1 MKRSY
6 ILAPED
12 RANKSLRQ
20 VFEFLLQALR
30 ANVSGVLEDSDPE
43 YLHDL
48 RVATRRTR
56 TALTQIKGV
65 FPLTVKET
73 FAPEFRWLGVVTGP
87 LRDLD
92 VHLIAFPTYHRIAD
106 VQPDVLGALQTF
118 LENAR
123 RSESGN
129 VTTAI
134 RSTRFQRLLEGWSGY
149 LESDFSPEECLPNAS
164 APIGDVAAPRIFK
177 AYRRIRKRGAG
188 AGSDAPAALLH
199 RLRIDGKKLRYLLE
213 FFADLF
219 PRGTVEQ
226 FIAEL
231 KQLQDILGEFND
243 TEVRLSHIGQF
254 EEQSRDSTT
263 STRLTRTAISR
274 LVEVTLERQLEL
286 RTEFVDR
293 FTRFSSAKS
302 HRMYKET
309 FKPL

>member
-6 ILAPED
+6 VLAPED
-12 RANKSLRQ
+12 RANESLRQ
-20 VFEFLLQALR
+20 VFEFLLHALR
-30 ANVSGVLEDSDPE
+30 ANVSGVLEDSHPE

-56 TALTQIKGV
+56 TALTQMKGV
-65 FPLTVKET
+65 VPLTVKEA
-73 FAPEFRWLGVVTGP
+73 FAPEFRWLGAITGP

-92 VHLIAFPTYHRIAD
+92 VHLIAFPAYHRIAD
-106 VQPDVLGALQTF
+106 VQPDLLGELQTF
-118 LENAR
+118 LEDAR
-123 RSESGN
+123 RSESRI

-134 RSTRFQRLLEGWSGY
+134 RSARFQRLIEGWSGY
-149 LESDFSPEECLPNAS
+149 LESDFGPEEGLRLAS
-164 APIGDVAAPRIFK
+164 ASIGDVAAARIFK

-188 AGSDAPAALLH
+188 ACPNAPAALLH

-219 PRGTVEQ
+219 PRETVKQ
-226 FIAEL
+226 FVAEL

-243 TEVRLSHIGQF
+243 TEVRLTHLRQF
-254 EEQSRDSTT
+254 EERSCDVTT
-263 STRLTRTAISR
+263 ATRLTRTKTSR
-274 LVEVTLERQLEL
+274 MTEVIAEHQLEL
-286 RTEFVDR
+286 RTEFVER
-293 FTRFSSAKS
+293 FTRFSSAEG